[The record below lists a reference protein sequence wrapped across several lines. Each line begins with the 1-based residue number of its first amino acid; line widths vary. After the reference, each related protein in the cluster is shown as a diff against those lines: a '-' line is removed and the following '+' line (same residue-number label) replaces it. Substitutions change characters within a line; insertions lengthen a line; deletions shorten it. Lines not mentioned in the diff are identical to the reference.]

1 MENISIENNWLK
13 FKNIR
18 EDNRLKILKTIVFH
32 YQNSSTPFS
41 VEELAKKLNL
51 RFSVVSKK
59 IRFFEKQN
67 IVRSK
72 NIKFEDIETKKKKR
86 KCVFLTDNSDLAD
99 YLFKE
104 YTSLKKRDR
113 IKKFILSLP
122 SEYRNDIL
130 RHFLEKQTSE
140 RKEKNWSENLLLEFL
155 NNIKE
160 LYYLIEE
167 YRCCKL
173 AIDLK
178 NAKTNEEKKDSYATL
193 TVSFILKTP
202 CSARFFF
209 LKQDFEKN
217 SVDNYIN
224 YKHFLENKIVENLKC
239 CHDLTIKFLVKKREK
254 RKELIFNF
262 LKNYLKRIV
271 AEEDFVIETII
282 KNNLFNF
289 IFEDL
294 TNEKEFEPL
303 YFLP

>member
-1 MENISIENNWLK
+1 MEKISIKNNEIKNSKTEEN
-13 FKNIR
+13 
-18 EDNRLKILKTIVFH
+18 NRLKILKTIIFH
-32 YQNSSTPFS
+32 YQNNTTPLS
-41 VEELAKKLNL
+41 LEELTKKLNL
-51 RFSVVSKK
+51 RFPVVSKK

-122 SEYRNDIL
+122 SKYRNDIL

-173 AIDLK
+173 FLVF
-178 NAKTNEEKKDSYATL
+178 NEKQKDSYTTL
-193 TVSFILKTP
+193 TARFILKTP
-202 CSARFFF
+202 CSARFLF
-209 LKQDFEKN
+209 LKQEKN
-217 SVDNYIN
+217 SVDNYLN
-224 YKHFLENKIVENLKC
+224 YQHFLENKIIENLKC
-239 CHDLTIKFLVKKREK
+239 CHDLTVKFLAKNGKRQ
-254 RKELIFNF
+254 KELIFNF
-262 LKNYLKRIV
+262 LKNNLKKIAV
-271 AEEDFVIETII
+271 EEDFVKETII

-289 IFEDL
+289 ILEEK
-294 TNEKEFEPL
+294 TNEKIL
-303 YFLP
+303 II